1 MSTSTTLAEPVKTCA
16 LDDFRKLFN
25 KYAEGRQWL
34 MQQEFRGRDISQ
46 DLDDFSV
53 RVIVPIQKLW
63 FSLAEQERDALRHE
77 LCSDLFDERVLPG
90 AVCAR
95 VGRGAGRE

>member
-16 LDDFRKLFN
+16 LDDFRKLFK

-46 DLDDFSV
+46 DLDDFTV
-53 RVIVPIQKLW
+53 RVIVPIQRLW
-63 FSLAEQERDALRHE
+63 FGLAEQDREALRQE
-77 LCSDLFDERVLPG
+77 LCPDIFNGGISHENCKMPG
-90 AVCAR
+90 S
-95 VGRGAGRE
+95 